1 MKKTD
6 FCLPK
11 SAACFMMPCGEG
23 TLRLPLARIQS
34 KNLKT
39 DLRMPNAQPLS
50 VTALA
55 IKKWRGKRGAL
66 IMALHE
72 IQNQQ
77 GFVPR
82 EAALEIS
89 AALAVPLARIYEVLT
104 FYNYFKLDAPG
115 KAVISVCTG
124 TACHLK
130 GAPALVEEFKRELGL
145 EVGQTDA
152 SGDFHLQCVRCVG
165 CCGLA
170 PVAVINGK
178 TYGKLQP
185 SEIRK
190 VVAEWRERLAR
201 GEIGLGTG
209 ETEHGDE

>member
-1 MKKTD
+1 
-6 FCLPK
+6 
-11 SAACFMMPCGEG
+11 
-23 TLRLPLARIQS
+23 
-34 KNLKT
+34 
-39 DLRMPNAQPLS
+39 MPNAQPPS

-55 IKKWRGKRGAL
+55 IKKWKGKRGAL

-89 AALAVPLARIYEVLT
+89 AALTVPLARIYEVLT
-104 FYNYFKLDAPG
+104 FYNYFKLEAPG
-115 KAVISVCTG
+115 KAVVSVCTG

-130 GAPALVEEFKRELGL
+130 GAPALVQEFQHELGL
-145 EVGQTDA
+145 KVGETDA
-152 SGDFHLQCVRCVG
+152 AGDFHLQCVRCVG

-170 PVAVINGK
+170 PVAVVNGK

-185 SEIRK
+185 SEVRK
-190 VVAEWRERLAR
+190 VIAEWRSRLAR
-201 GEIGLGTG
+201 GETG
-209 ETEHGDE
+209 PAPVEAEDGAE